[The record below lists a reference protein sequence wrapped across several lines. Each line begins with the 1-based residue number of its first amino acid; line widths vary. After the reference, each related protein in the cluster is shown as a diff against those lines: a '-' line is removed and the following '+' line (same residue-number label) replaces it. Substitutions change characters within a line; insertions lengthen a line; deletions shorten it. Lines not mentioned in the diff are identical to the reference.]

1 MTAGGNLAWA
11 TANIGAPGIQFVLL
25 NLSIQRMSKVAM
37 LTMCQF
43 EGLWRLLE
51 TCIDSVYCF

>member
-11 TANIGAPGIQFVLL
+11 AANIGAPGIQFVLL
-25 NLSIQRMSKVAM
+25 NPSFQHMSKVAF

-43 EGLWRLLE
+43 ESLWRLLE